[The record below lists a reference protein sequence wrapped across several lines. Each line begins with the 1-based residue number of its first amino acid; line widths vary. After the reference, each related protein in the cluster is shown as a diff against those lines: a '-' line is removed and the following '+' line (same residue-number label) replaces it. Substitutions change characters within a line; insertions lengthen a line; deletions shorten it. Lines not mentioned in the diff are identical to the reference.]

1 MTTCSVILGAR
12 TRLGLELAR
21 ALPNPPSQRIL
32 VARDERDRALLTEL
46 TPGAL
51 VARHGEPLGQA
62 LPEFDRVEI
71 YVCALGPIHPGDDAF
86 ESHVESTSGALD
98 VIEDLLTRMPRVP
111 THLIHVSS
119 VLARVAPRSERTY
132 YAGFK
137 NLAEGRL
144 SRIVAA
150 RERST
155 MSVVHPGRLLTSRTF
170 RRPITLLQTTYRQL
184 AQKLI
189 RIAASE
195 RSVRAPVGL
204 DARLFTL
211 ARSAAEAWRAI
222 IAH

>member
-1 MTTCSVILGAR
+1 MTTCSVILGPR

-21 ALPNPPSQRIL
+21 ALTDPPSQRIL

-46 TPGAL
+46 EPGAHI
-51 VARHGEPLGQA
+51 ARHGEPVTQA
-62 LPEFDRVEI
+62 IREFDRVEI

-86 ESHVESTSGALD
+86 DSHVESTSGGLA
-98 VIEDLLTRMPRVP
+98 VIEDLLTRIPRVP
-111 THLIHVSS
+111 THLVHVSS
-119 VLARVAPRSERTY
+119 VLARVAPRSARSY

-137 NLAEGRL
+137 NLAEGQL

-150 RERST
+150 HGRST
-155 MSVVHPGRLLTSRTF
+155 MSVVHPGRLLTSRSV
-170 RRPITLLQTTYRQL
+170 RRPTSLLQTTYRQL

-189 RIAASE
+189 RIAATE

-204 DARLFTL
+204 DARLFTV
-211 ARSAAEAWRAI
+211 ARSAAEACRAI